1 MPISR
6 ELIEIVAC
14 PKCKGTVKLKD
25 DESGF
30 VCAACRLVYPVIDGF
45 EGDPEAEGPMKGQ
58 RRVDGWR
65 NAGLPWTTKLD
76 RAKMYGLN

>member
-14 PKCKGTVKLKD
+14 PKCKGAVKLKD

-30 VCAACRLVYPVIDGF
+30 VCGECRLVYVV
-45 EGDPEAEGPMKGQ
+45 
-58 RRVDGWR
+58 VDGIP
-65 NAGLPWTTKLD
+65 NFLVDEALPLD
-76 RAKMYGLN
+76 GGT

>member
-14 PKCKGTVKLKD
+14 PKCKGPVKLKD

-30 VCAACRLVYPVIDGF
+30 VCSACSLIYPVVDDIPNFLVD
-45 EGDPEAEGPMKGQ
+45 EA
-58 RRVDGWR
+58 
-65 NAGLPWTTKLD
+65 LPLESGK
-76 RAKMYGLN
+76 

>member
-14 PKCKGTVKLKD
+14 PKCKGPVKLKD

-30 VCAACRLVYPVIDGF
+30 VCASCHLVYPVVDEIPNFLVDEALPL
-45 EGDPEAEGPMKGQ
+45 EGGK
-58 RRVDGWR
+58 
-65 NAGLPWTTKLD
+65 
-76 RAKMYGLN
+76 